1 MLVIRI
7 KDEERDLKKKKELVV
22 TYQKSRSN
30 GLEQGSAA
38 FFCKR
43 QPIHG
48 LDAAGRP
55 VTQLLT

>member
-1 MLVIRI
+1 MRKEI
-7 KDEERDLKKKKELVV
+7 KKKKKKLVV

-30 GLEQGSAA
+30 GLEQGLAA

-43 QPIHG
+43 QLIHG
-48 LDAAGRP
+48 LDAAGHT